1 LLARAHRGRVWEPS
15 QGSHDYWQVGTVG
28 SQISVGQRV
37 TTGMRLQAPES
48 QKFWVREMLP
58 MAQELAQTVVEGS
71 GTQRPLAPQVWQ
83 VGQAETLQ
91 QNPFVQLPVVH

>member
-1 LLARAHRGRVWEPS
+1 M
-15 QGSHDYWQVGTVG
+15 VG
-28 SQISVGQRV
+28 SQVRVGHRV

-48 QKFWVREMLP
+48 QKFWVRERLP
-58 MAQELAQTVVEGS
+58 SAHELAQTVVSGR
-71 GTQRPLAPQVWQ
+71 GTQAPLAPQVWQ